1 MKRNETRPVYVGNL
15 QIGGQNKCILQ
26 SMTNVP
32 AKNVEETI
40 QQILELEENGC
51 ELIRIAVLDE
61 EDARA
66 IPDIKKAFTSL
77 LLQIFTST
85 IVLH

>member
-40 QQILELEENGC
+40 PVFRVSHHGFLELS
-51 ELIRIAVLDE
+51 I
-61 EDARA
+61 
-66 IPDIKKAFTSL
+66 
-77 LLQIFTST
+77 
-85 IVLH
+85 

>member
-66 IPDIKKAFTSL
+66 IPDIKKGIHLSL
-77 LLQIFTST
+77 IH
-85 IVLH
+85 I

>member
-32 AKNVEETI
+32 AKKVEETI
-40 QQILELEENGC
+40 QQMVVLMQFVLTLETLVLEN
-51 ELIRIAVLDE
+51 IQ
-61 EDARA
+61 
-66 IPDIKKAFTSL
+66 KKL
-77 LLQIFTST
+77 
-85 IVLH
+85 

>member
-40 QQILELEENGC
+40 QQILELEENG
-51 ELIRIAVLDE
+51 
-61 EDARA
+61 
-66 IPDIKKAFTSL
+66 
-77 LLQIFTST
+77 
-85 IVLH
+85 

>member
-51 ELIRIAVLDE
+51 ELIRIAVLD
-61 EDARA
+61 
-66 IPDIKKAFTSL
+66 
-77 LLQIFTST
+77 
-85 IVLH
+85 